1 MGCAI
6 KKQGKNVCAFW
17 PSHSSFGILQG
28 RRSHPFGQTFVSVVT
43 EGPWRRAGWGNSG
56 MKALRTLGRVLIWGM
71 LKYTSEHRSGVAS
84 RCLTRRVVEKGLPE
98 KAECGCGRPQ
108 VVPSFCIPT
117 STCWGSQVL
126 HKLISPWFLSIFYIV
141 GLLIVKTTVIFQ
153 CGFNLH
159 FAD

>member
-6 KKQGKNVCAFW
+6 KKQGKNMCAFW

-43 EGPWRRAGWGNSG
+43 DGPWRRAGWGNSG

-98 KAECGCGRPQ
+98 KAECGCGRPGGSIILHSHQ
-108 VVPSFCIPT
+108 HLLGVPGAPQTHQSLVF
-117 STCWGSQVL
+117 VNLL
-126 HKLISPWFLSIFYIV
+126 HCRASD
-141 GLLIVKTTVIFQ
+141 
-153 CGFNLH
+153 C
-159 FAD
+159 